1 MPIVIEEMTGEIVPP
16 RRPEEEP
23 SDQSDS
29 PVSKR
34 EMRRR
39 IREVMAREIRRSDRL
54 SDR

>member
-16 RRPEEEP
+16 RGPEEEP
-23 SDQSDS
+23 SDHSAS

-34 EMRRR
+34 EMHRR
-39 IREVMAREIRRSDRL
+39 IREVMARETRHSDRL